1 MKKEVYKTVMFIY
14 PVTYCS
20 ACKNGSRCVS
30 DWLLCLCGMGWLL
43 PPEQLAPH
51 AILSQLSLTY
61 ILLCPYVLLASD
73 W

>member
-43 PPEQLAPH
+43 PPEQL
-51 AILSQLSLTY
+51 
-61 ILLCPYVLLASD
+61 
-73 W
+73 